1 MILRGMGP
9 RGYFG
14 GCRQVC
20 LSTAQKACAAGP
32 RDSRY
37 PVCWK
42 LRRAERETSGADGRQ
57 VALVWAL
64 LGDMDSSVALIRRG
78 LEKTP

>member
-1 MILRGMGP
+1 MILRGVGP

-32 RDSRY
+32 RRPDIQTAGTGGGQR
-37 PVCWK
+37 
-42 LRRAERETSGADGRQ
+42 GR
-57 VALVWAL
+57 L
-64 LGDMDSSVALIRRG
+64 LELTEGKWL
-78 LEKTP
+78 